1 MSQLIL
7 IRTDSSQKIGSG
19 HVMRCLTLAEE
30 LRESGAT
37 VEFIVRDHQGNIN
50 QQIKNRDFK
59 VNLLQRTTIKSQQ
72 DLTGYVKWLGVK
84 QDIDADEAIQIAKDK
99 EIEWLIIDHY
109 ALDRNWETKL
119 RPYTKKI
126 MVIDDLANRQHD
138 CDLLLDQNY
147 INNKLRYNDLLL
159 PYTIKLLG
167 PKYALLRKEFI
178 GNKNNR
184 KQSYTIK
191 RVFVFF
197 GGTDPNNLTRLA
209 LKVLTQPK
217 LKYLLSDVVI
227 GSSNPH
233 QSELKKEVE
242 KYSNIKLHIQID
254 NIAELMS
261 KTDLALG
268 AGGATTW
275 ERIALGLPSIVVT
288 IADNQ
293 VAFTKDLDK
302 DGYINWIGSSD
313 QLNEQTLYDALLKAI
328 NNSNQ
333 LQEQSLKC
341 KKLVNGQGAEIVS
354 KLLTVGPDP
363 ETLLVR
369 RANRSDASLYWH
381 WANDSTVRKN
391 AFNEDHIEWQQH
403 QEWFNNK
410 LNDPDTILLL
420 IESSFAPIGQ
430 VRFDRKGSH
439 YITDYSL
446 AKQFRGFNLAKTVLS
461 LAIDYLRR
469 ENAFTLIGEVK
480 ENNAASK
487 KVFENLGFI
496 ESTPPPRKAVSCFQ
510 LQFYPMIQHG

>member
-1 MSQLIL
+1 MLVFF
-7 IRTDSSQKIGSG
+7 RTDSSQKKGSG
-19 HVMRCLTLAEE
+19 HVMRCLTLAEK
-30 LRESGAT
+30 LQESGAI
-37 VEFIVRDHQGNIN
+37 VEFIVRNNEGNIN
-50 QQIKNRDFK
+50 NQIKSKCFK
-59 VNLLQRTTIKSQQ
+59 VNLLPNSTIKSQQ
-72 DLTGYVKWLGVK
+72 ELTDYEQWLGVE
-84 QDIDADEAIQIAKDK
+84 QSTDADETISIVKDK
-99 EIEWLIIDHY
+99 EVEWLIVDHY
-109 ALDRNWETKL
+109 ALDHNWEEKL

-126 MVIDDLANRQHD
+126 MVIDDLANRKHD

-147 INNKLRYNDLLL
+147 INNKSRYNDLLS
-159 PYTIKLLG
+159 PDTVKLLD
-167 PKYALLRKEFI
+167 PKYALLRKEFVE
-178 GNKNNR
+178 NKNNR
-184 KQSYTIK
+184 RQGNTIK

-197 GGTDPNNLTRLA
+197 GGTDPDNLTKLA
-209 LKVLTQPK
+209 LKALTKPK
-217 LKYLLSDVVI
+217 LKHLLVDVVI
-227 GSSNPH
+227 GSANPH
-233 QSELKKEVE
+233 QSELKKEIE
-242 KYSNIKLHIQID
+242 KHSNIKLHIQVD

-261 KTDLALG
+261 KADLAIG

-275 ERIALGLPSIVVT
+275 ERMALGLPSIVIT

-293 VAFTKDLDK
+293 VAFTKDLDR
-302 DGYINWIGSSD
+302 DGYIQWLGTV
-313 QLNEQTLYDALLKAI
+313 EQVSEKMIYDALLETI
-328 NNSNQ
+328 NNRHQ
-333 LQEQSLKC
+333 LQEESRKC
-341 KKLVNGQGAEIVS
+341 RELVIGQGAEIIS
-354 KLLTVGPDP
+354 KLLTTGPDLK
-363 ETLLVR
+363 TLSVR

-487 KVFENLGFI
+487 KVFENLGFN
-496 ESTPPPRKAVSCFQ
+496 ESTPPPRKSVSCFQ